1 MGKKNKRKRETT
13 SDTTTT
19 SNKRKSTPPDDGER
33 IYSCSHCQP
42 KFQTS
47 DPIKFSNHV
56 RHCKQKLSSANAIT
70 NKDTGK
76 PIFDGVVCSISVWR
90 GENDSTASSSSS
102 SSNIS
107 TTNPWDESRVRSLLQ
122 QLGATHSRQIHKRV
136 KYLIVST
143 SAITR
148 QTQNVRKA
156 AKKKIKMVCPEF
168 LEACIATR
176 RIVNAQDYVVEN
188 VVLPANSNQPKEKEE
203 KEEKEEKDLSQKW
216 DDAVVTDLGCCC
228 ACHDEDCWTDN
239 KKPDDCEWCHDVCYS

>member
-1 MGKKNKRKRETT
+1 VAV
-13 SDTTTT
+13 
-19 SNKRKSTPPDDGER
+19 
-33 IYSCSHCQP
+33 
-42 KFQTS
+42 
-47 DPIKFSNHV
+47 FSAV
-56 RHCKQKLSSANAIT
+56 SIT
-70 NKDTGK
+70 N
-76 PIFDGVVCSISVWR
+76 S
-90 GENDSTASSSSS
+90 
-102 SSNIS
+102 
-107 TTNPWDESRVRSLLQ
+107 NPWDESRVRNLLQ

-188 VVLPANSNQPKEKEE
+188 VVLPANSNQPKEEKEE
-203 KEEKEEKDLSQKW
+203 TEEKEEKDLSQKW

>member
-1 MGKKNKRKRETT
+1 MGKKNKRKRGENT
-13 SDTTTT
+13 SETTTT
-19 SNKRKSTPPDDGER
+19 SNKRKSTPADEAER

-42 KFQTS
+42 IFQTS

-90 GENDSTASSSSS
+90 GENSSATSAS

-107 TTNPWDESRVRSLLQ
+107 SNPWDESRVRNLLQ

-188 VVLPANSNQPKEKEE
+188 VVLPANSNQPKEEKEE
-203 KEEKEEKDLSQKW
+203 TEEKEEKDLSQKW